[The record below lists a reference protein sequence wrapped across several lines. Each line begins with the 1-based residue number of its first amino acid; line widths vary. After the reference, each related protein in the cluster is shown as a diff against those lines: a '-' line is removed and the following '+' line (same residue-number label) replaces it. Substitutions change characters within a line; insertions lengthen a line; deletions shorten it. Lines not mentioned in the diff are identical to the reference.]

1 MKKSE
6 QEIIQKTAEFVK
18 QELASAE
25 KGHDWF
31 HIERVWKL
39 TKKIGKKEKCNLFI
53 AELGILLH
61 DIADYKFHNGDTTV
75 GPRKAKEFL
84 EANSVDANVINEVIK
99 IIENISFKGA
109 LAEKDSI
116 SKEFEV
122 AQDAD
127 RLDAMGAIGIARAFH
142 YGGFKNRAIH
152 DPNIPPNCS
161 MRKEEFMNN
170 NSTTVN
176 HFYEK
181 ILLLQEKLNT
191 ETGKKMGL
199 RRHKF
204 IEKYLEEFYK
214 DVNC

>member
-18 QELASAE
+18 QELASSE

-31 HIERVWKL
+31 HIQRVWNL
-39 TKKIGKKEKCNLFI
+39 TKKIGKKEKCNLFV

-61 DIADYKFHNGDTTV
+61 DIADHKFHNGDETV
-75 GPRKAKEFL
+75 GPRKAREFL
-84 EANSVDANVINEVIK
+84 DSLKVDPEVTEQVVK
-99 IIENISFKGA
+99 IVENISFKGA
-109 LAEKDSI
+109 FEARKFN
-116 SKEFEV
+116 SKELEV

-142 YGGFKNRAIH
+142 YGGFKNRVIY
-152 DPNIPPNCS
+152 DPDCPANCS
-161 MRKEEFMNN
+161 MTKEQYLNN
-170 NSTTVN
+170 TSSTVN

-191 ETGKKMGL
+191 ETGKKIGL

-214 DVNC
+214 DVNV